1 LTKINVDAAISK
13 NTNRASATAIVRDGG
28 VQFLEASALVVDGCV
43 DPETMEVVTCREGL
57 ALASDLM
64 LQRFKLASDCESVVR
79 SIRGEGRGLYG
90 QIVKEIKDQVSIFE
104 SCIIVHEGR
113 SSNRDAHSLAKSSVY
128 FEVGRQV
135 WLLVPPA
142 GIDKSVPPLV

>member
-1 LTKINVDAAISK
+1 MKINVDAAISK
-13 NTNRASATAIVRDGG
+13 NMNMASAATIVRDGG
-28 VQFLEASALVVDGCV
+28 DQFLGASTLVVEGCA
-43 DPETMEVVTCREGL
+43 DPETMEVVACREGL

-79 SIRGEGRGLYG
+79 NIRGEGRGPYG
-90 QIVKEIKDQVSIFE
+90 QIVKEIKDRASIFE

-113 SSNRDAHSLAKSSVY
+113 SSNRDAHMLAKSSVY

-135 WLLVPPA
+135 
-142 GIDKSVPPLV
+142 